1 MFQTS
6 NKLFCTDYKMHSFI
20 KLTGLTHCQARK
32 QRNGSKLAKHWTRKP
47 GSCLRRVGI
56 TIVNWAIQPL
66 WSSFSHL
73 ENEKI
78 RIDDY
83 MFPSSL
89 KFLLQVRHRIIE
101 IGINL
106 PLNLDTRKLKLMA
119 SALLWIKNI
128 QHFIVYYE
136 LQIRASKIT
145 TVFHRS

>member
-6 NKLFCTDYKMHSFI
+6 NKLFCTDYKMHSFT

-32 QRNGSKLAKHWTRKP
+32 QHSERKLAKHWTRRP

-83 MFPSSL
+83 TFPSSI
-89 KFLLQVRHRIIE
+89 KFLWQVRHRIIE

-119 SALLWIKNI
+119 STLLWIKNI